1 MISLSWLQGG
11 GGAGETASH
20 QVPKP
25 GHGVFVGMGRGDD
38 PYFQAQLGL
47 RLEAGRSGGGVQ
59 RGGSQKREV

>member
-1 MISLSWLQGG
+1 MLSWLQGG

-25 GHGVFVGMGRGDD
+25 GHGAFVGMGRGDD
-38 PYFQAQLGL
+38 PYLQAQLGL
-47 RLEAGRSGGGVQ
+47 RLQAGRSGGGIQ